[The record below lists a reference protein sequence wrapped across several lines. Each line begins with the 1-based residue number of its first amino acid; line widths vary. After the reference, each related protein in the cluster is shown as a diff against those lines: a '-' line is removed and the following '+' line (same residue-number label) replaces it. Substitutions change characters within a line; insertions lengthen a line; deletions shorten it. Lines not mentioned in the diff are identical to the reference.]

1 MLALPL
7 CARFSRR
14 SCGESA
20 DCRGMLLVVRLAA
33 RNRFPVLVMN
43 QQATSGRRLSAADVM
58 RQMIDCVRSETA
70 EVVETCQ
77 WHRSASGF
85 WIADDLT
92 LKMALEYDV
101 EQDSFLTIILLKEG
115 WDVAG
120 DALKVEDATW
130 DTDVMKATEL
140 VMVDFWAV
148 WCGPCQMV
156 APIVEELAKEYA
168 GKLKVRKLNTD
179 ENPEVAGRYQ
189 VMSIPTILFFKNGQ
203 PVEKLVGARPK
214 RQFKEMID
222 SLLAQH
228 AGTA

>member
-1 MLALPL
+1 MVARCSTRGGLVTSTQLHTLTPKTIVGYDALRDS
-7 CARFSRR
+7 CAIMS
-14 SCGESA
+14 
-20 DCRGMLLVVRLAA
+20 
-33 RNRFPVLVMN
+33 
-43 QQATSGRRLSAADVM
+43 T
-58 RQMIDCVRSETA
+58 
-70 EVVETCQ
+70 
-77 WHRSASGF
+77 
-85 WIADDLT
+85 
-92 LKMALEYDV
+92 
-101 EQDSFLTIILLKEG
+101 LKEG
-115 WDVAG
+115 EHVAG
-120 DALKVEDATW
+120 TTLKVEDSTW
-130 DTDVMKATEL
+130 DAEVIKAAEL

-156 APIVEELAKEYA
+156 APIVDELAEEYA

-214 RQFKEMID
+214 RQFKEVID